1 MAVLTCEYDGV
12 PFNEPRS
19 HPWTDTAGRPECR
32 YYDLTRE
39 PSLIRRSLEDFR
51 PWRHYAAVEDFYVL
65 LAALNRPASPLETND
80 CAFDGP
86 HENENPAFEK
96 SLQCDGRVM
105 VLFRNLERNTIAGE
119 VEQLAHRL
127 HRNLA
132 ETDPTLRWGVIGTS
146 IIPVRYLG
154 LPEVDGR
161 QQGSQLMISFW
172 AWGDSEA
179 ECMRYLRRVL
189 KNLSSALLK
198 LPDAGC
204 P

>member
-1 MAVLTCEYDGV
+1 MLTCEYDGL
-12 PFNEPRS
+12 PFTELRS
-19 HPWTDTAGRPECR
+19 HPWTTSTEKPECR

-39 PSLIRRSLEDFR
+39 PSLIRSALEDFR
-51 PWRHYAAVEDFYVL
+51 PWRRYVAVEDFYRL
-65 LAALNRPASPLETND
+65 IATLNRSCSSLETND

-119 VEQLAHRL
+119 VEQLTHRL

-154 LPEVDGR
+154 LPEIDGR
-161 QQGSQLMISFW
+161 HQGSQLMISFW
-172 AWGDSEA
+172 AWGNSEA

-189 KNLSSALLK
+189 NNLAGALLK
-198 LPDAGC
+198 LPDAGS